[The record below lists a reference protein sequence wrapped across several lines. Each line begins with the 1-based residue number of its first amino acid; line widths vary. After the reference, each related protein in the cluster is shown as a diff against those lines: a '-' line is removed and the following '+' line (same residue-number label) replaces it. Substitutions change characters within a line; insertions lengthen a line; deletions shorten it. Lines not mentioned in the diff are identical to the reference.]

1 MSTYSDEHKKY
12 LKKLRKEKVI
22 VFIFRILIISIFL
35 IAWELL
41 SDYKIINSFT
51 SSSPIKA
58 TKTII
63 DLFRDGSLI
72 KHIGVTLY
80 EVLISFFISSIVGMI
95 TAIILWSN
103 KIVSKILD
111 PYLTILNSLP
121 KVALGPLIIIW
132 VGASTSSI
140 IFMALLINT
149 FITIINIY
157 NSFISTDKNYIILL
171 KSLKASKFKILTNV
185 VLPSNYLNIISALK
199 INVSMSLIGVIMGEL
214 LVSKNGLGYLIMY
227 GSQVFNIDLVI
238 ASVII
243 LGIISYLMYFIIEK
257 IEIYI
262 KNKRS

>member
-1 MSTYSDEHKKY
+1 MSTYSYEHKKY

-63 DLFRDGSLI
+63 ELFRDGSLI

-80 EVLISFFISSIVGMI
+80 EVLISFFIASIVGMI

-103 KIVSKILD
+103 KIVSKIID

-132 VGASTSSI
+132 VGASTNSI

-171 KSLKASKFKILTNV
+171 KSLKASKFKILTKV

-199 INVSMSLIGVIMGEL
+199 INISMSLIGVIMGEL